1 MNIKR
6 LGSFK
11 FTAAFALFCAAA
23 FFAFTAS
30 ASDRTPPTAGTPG
43 SWGFGAGIESAV
55 SATPFK
61 LGGIVTIRYW
71 LDDKIGIQP
80 ALKFNYSKQKNG
92 DDVSDETFDFTPA
105 ASLLYKLYKGAST
118 DLIASAGLGF
128 NVGRDWNGD
137 DTDSD
142 NVKSWSLILPTVGL
156 SVEHRFNEWL
166 AVNLG
171 FQTPIFFYTSAKV
184 GDGDANSNFQFGFD
198 STVLMLTLF
207 VYTD

>member
-1 MNIKR
+1 MNFKR
-6 LGSFK
+6 FVSFK
-11 FTAAFALFCAAA
+11 NAALAALFCFAALSA
-23 FFAFTAS
+23 FSAS
-30 ASDRTPPTAGTPG
+30 ASDRTAPTAGTPG

-80 ALKFNYSKQKNG
+80 ALKFNYSKSKNG

-105 ASLLYKLYKGAST
+105 ASFLYKIYKGAST

-128 NVGRDWNGD
+128 TVGRDWNRGN
-137 DTDSD
+137 TDSD

-156 SVEHRFNEWL
+156 SAEHRFNEWL
-166 AVNLG
+166 AVNIG